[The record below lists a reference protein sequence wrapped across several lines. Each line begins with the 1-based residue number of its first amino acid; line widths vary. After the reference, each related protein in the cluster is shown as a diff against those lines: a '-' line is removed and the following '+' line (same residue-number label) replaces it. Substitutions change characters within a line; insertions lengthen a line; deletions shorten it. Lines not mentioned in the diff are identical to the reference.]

1 MYYLFVNAKPCLSCI
16 PVVMLILK
24 CLLKNRKISLYMLCK
39 ANFKFEYISFF
50 QNWFKGQRKVDRRRV
65 REVAKGDASEFL
77 VELEKTQSVFQLCKT
92 SQKRKRDLAEA
103 ETHSNSTSN
112 EGPPNTVRE
121 TLRVLKE
128 EPRLTPS
135 VWPHP
140 PLSFA
145 APTLDSVSYGFPAL
159 TSALPMTTSKTPKKE
174 VSFFPTLT
182 ESSSVKNS
190 LRIKNPFE
198 EDPTPTKKRR
208 KLSNDVTRFVHSVD
222 TVMEDILN
230 GTSPLLPHIDSFL
243 WGTDGPRFM

>member
-1 MYYLFVNAKPCLSCI
+1 
-16 PVVMLILK
+16 
-24 CLLKNRKISLYMLCK
+24 MLCK
-39 ANFKFEYISFF
+39 VNLKFEYISIF
-50 QNWFKGQRKVDRRRV
+50 QNWFKGQRKVDRRRD

-77 VELEKTQSVFQLCKT
+77 AELEKTQSVFQLCKT
-92 SQKRKRDLAEA
+92 SQKCKRDLAEV
-103 ETHSNSTSN
+103 EPHGNSTSN
-112 EGPPNTVRE
+112 DGPSNTVRE
-121 TLRVLKE
+121 TVRVLKE

-140 PLSFA
+140 PLSFG
-145 APTLDSVSYGFPAL
+145 APTLDPVPYGFPAL
-159 TSALPMTTSKTPKKE
+159 TSALPMTTSKTPTKD
-174 VSFFPTLT
+174 VSFIPTLT

>member
-1 MYYLFVNAKPCLSCI
+1 M
-16 PVVMLILK
+16 
-24 CLLKNRKISLYMLCK
+24 
-39 ANFKFEYISFF
+39 
-50 QNWFKGQRKVDRRRV
+50 
-65 REVAKGDASEFL
+65 AKGDTSEFL

-92 SQKRKRDLAEA
+92 SQKRKRDLEEA
-103 ETHSNSTSN
+103 ELQGNGTFN
-112 EGPPNTVRE
+112 EGPLHTVRE
-121 TLRVLKE
+121 TLRVLKK

-140 PLSFA
+140 SLAFSV
-145 APTLDSVSYGFPAL
+145 PTFDPVPYGFPAL
-159 TSALPMTTSKTPKKE
+159 TSALPMSPKKD
-174 VSFFPTLT
+174 VSFIPTLT

-222 TVMEDILN
+222 SVMEDILN
-230 GTSPLLPHIDSFL
+230 GTSPLLPHMDSFL

>member
-1 MYYLFVNAKPCLSCI
+1 MLTLNLSTT
-16 PVVMLILK
+16 L
-24 CLLKNRKISLYMLCK
+24 
-39 ANFKFEYISFF
+39 F
-50 QNWFKGQRKVDRRRV
+50 QNWFKGQRKVDRRRD
-65 REVAKGDASEFL
+65 REVAKGDTSDFL

-92 SQKRKRDLAEA
+92 SQKRKRDLEEA
-103 ETHSNSTSN
+103 ELQGNGILN
-112 EGPPNTVRE
+112 EGPPHTVRE

-140 PLSFA
+140 SLAFSV
-145 APTLDSVSYGFPAL
+145 PTFDPVLYGFPAL
-159 TSALPMTTSKTPKKE
+159 TSALPMSMTASKTPKKD
-174 VSFFPTLT
+174 VSFIPTLT

-230 GTSPLLPHIDSFL
+230 GTSPLLPHMESFL

>member
-1 MYYLFVNAKPCLSCI
+1 
-16 PVVMLILK
+16 
-24 CLLKNRKISLYMLCK
+24 MLCNV
-39 ANFKFEYISFF
+39 NFKFKFTSFF
-50 QNWFKGQRKVDRRRV
+50 QNWFKGQRKVDRRRD
-65 REVAKGDASEFL
+65 REVAKGDTSEFL

-103 ETHSNSTSN
+103 ELQGSSTSN
-112 EGPPNTVRE
+112 EGPPNTVRK
-121 TLRVLKE
+121 TPRVLKE

-135 VWPHP
+135 VWPNP
-140 PLSFA
+140 PLAFSV
-145 APTLDSVSYGFPAL
+145 PTLDPVPYGFPAL
-159 TSALPMTTSKTPKKE
+159 TSALPMTASKTPKKD
-174 VSFFPTLT
+174 VSFIPTLT

-230 GTSPLLPHIDSFL
+230 GTSPLLPHFDSFL
-243 WGTDGPRFM
+243 WRTDGPRFM

>member
-1 MYYLFVNAKPCLSCI
+1 MLTLNLSTT
-16 PVVMLILK
+16 L
-24 CLLKNRKISLYMLCK
+24 
-39 ANFKFEYISFF
+39 F
-50 QNWFKGQRKVDRRRV
+50 QNWFKGQRKVDRRRD
-65 REVAKGDASEFL
+65 REVAKGDTSDFL

-92 SQKRKRDLAEA
+92 SQKRKRDLEEA
-103 ETHSNSTSN
+103 ELQGNGILN
-112 EGPPNTVRE
+112 EGPPHTVRE

-140 PLSFA
+140 SLAFSV
-145 APTLDSVSYGFPAL
+145 PTFDPVPYGFPAL
-159 TSALPMTTSKTPKKE
+159 TSALPMSMTANKTPKKE
-174 VSFFPTLT
+174 VSFIPTLT

-230 GTSPLLPHIDSFL
+230 GTSPLLPHMDSFL
-243 WGTDGPRFM
+243 WGRDGPRFM